1 MNRYFG
7 YVRVST
13 VRQGEH
19 GVSLQE
25 QRDAIATFARRL
37 GFDVVE
43 WFEERETAARAGRR
57 IFTRM
62 LKLLR
67 SGKADG
73 VILHKIDRGARNLK
87 DWTEL
92 STLCEEG
99 FEIRFTNDNLDLRS
113 RGGRLAAD
121 IQAVVAADYIRNL
134 REETRKGFYGRL
146 KQGLYP
152 LPAPIGYLDRGKGRA
167 KELDP
172 VRAPLVRQAFEMYS
186 TGQYTLDSLLE
197 AITALGLRNLRNGV
211 LSRNGLSR
219 MLNNPFYLGII
230 RLTRTGETFQGI
242 HEALIS
248 KAVFDAVQD
257 VLHGRTK
264 MRKQTHR
271 YLFARLFTCSDC
283 GYSLTAEAHKGH
295 VYYRC
300 HRRGCSSASVREEVI
315 DLAISRRLSAIR
327 LTDAELIRAKDEVGA
342 LTSVWQSEAAALA
355 GACRLELSALRD
367 RLHRLT
373 DAFVDGLIEKALFED
388 RKAACLLRQ
397 KELED
402 RLSTL
407 TAGDDLIPKRIVK
420 WLELAGSAFI
430 QYESGAHAEKREL
443 VLNATSNRAVSGKS
457 VDLTLTP
464 ALQVIAKRAQLTYS
478 TPHRDEVR
486 TFEPLVR
493 ELLKL
498 IQEEN
503 ANPDQMASRKSA
515 ARANPKADADD
526 VAA

>member
-25 QRDAIATFARRL
+25 QRDAITTFARRL
-37 GFDVVE
+37 GLDVVE

-92 STLCEEG
+92 STLSEEG
-99 FEIRFTNDNLDLRS
+99 FEIRFTNDNLDMRS

-121 IQAVVAADYIRNL
+121 IQAVVACDYIRNL

-172 VRAPLVRQAFEMYS
+172 VRAPLVRQAFGMYS
-186 TGQYTLDSLLE
+186 TGEYSLDSLLE
-197 AITALGLRNLRNGV
+197 AITALGLRNRRNGV
-211 LSRNGLSR
+211 LSKNGLSR

-230 RLTRTGETFQGI
+230 RLPQTGETFQGV
-242 HEALIS
+242 HKALIS
-248 KAVFDAVQD
+248 KAVFDGVQD
-257 VLHGRTK
+257 VLHGRTPA
-264 MRKQTHR
+264 RKQRRR
-271 YLFARLFTCSDC
+271 YLFARLFTCSAC
-283 GYSLTAEAHKGH
+283 GYSLTAEIQKGH

-300 HRRGCSSASVREEVI
+300 HRRGCPGVCIREGVI
-315 DLAISRRLSAIR
+315 DAAVSARFVEIQLTETELAK
-327 LTDAELIRAKDEVGA
+327 AKDAVSA
-342 LTSVWQSEAAALA
+342 LTSEWRSQGAAQAE
-355 GACRLELSALRD
+355 GCRLELAALRD

-373 DAFVDGLIEKALFED
+373 DAFVDGLLEKDLFEN
-388 RKAACLLRQ
+388 RKAACLFRQ

-407 TAGDDLIPKRIVK
+407 TAGDDRIPKRLVK
-420 WLELAGSAFI
+420 LFELAGNAFI
-430 QYESGAHAEKREL
+430 QYKSGVDAEKREL
-443 VLNATSNRAVSGKS
+443 VLTVSSNRVVGGKS
-457 VDLTLTP
+457 VDVTLAP
-464 ALQVIAKRAQLTYS
+464 AFQIIAKRSEYACSSPY
-478 TPHRDEVR
+478 RDEVR

-498 IQEEN
+498 IQAEKEE
-503 ANPDQMASRKSA
+503 DDLA
-515 ARANPKADADD
+515 A
-526 VAA
+526 